1 MISTIQKLIAPTHRR
16 VMLMVSRCVVDIV
29 SDAFKMQR
37 LQITV
42 LDGETRDNVERF
54 QEYGFTS
61 VPFQG
66 AEGVMVSVGGNHDHG
81 IVIAVD
87 DRRYRLKGLANGEA
101 ALYDDQGQKVHLTRS
116 GIVVDGAGKPILIT
130 NTPEATL
137 DTPLTHLTGALQV
150 DGSVTSDSEITGL
163 ATSAAPI
170 SMSGIRSWADG
181 HDHNDP
187 QGGVTSTS
195 NQTL

>member
-1 MISTIQKLIAPTHRR
+1 MIPTIQKLIAPIHRR
-16 VMLMVSRCVVDIV
+16 VMLMVSRCVVDLV
-29 SDAFKMQR
+29 NDSLEMQG
-37 LQITV
+37 LQIAV
-42 LDGETRDNVERF
+42 LSGEVRDNVERF
-54 QEYGFTS
+54 QEYGLTS

-87 DRRYRLKGLANGEA
+87 DRRYRLKGLADGEV
-101 ALYDDQGQKVHLTRS
+101 ALYDDQGQKVHLTRG
-116 GIVVDGAGKPILIT
+116 GIVIDGAGKPLIIT
-130 NTPEATL
+130 NTPEATI
-137 DTPLTHLTGALQV
+137 DTPLAHLTGALQV
-150 DGSVTSDSEITGL
+150 DGAVTSNAEITGL

-181 HDHNDP
+181 HDHNDA
-187 QGGVTSTS
+187 QGGVTSAS

>member
-1 MISTIQKLIAPTHRR
+1 LISTIQKLIAPTHRR

>member
-1 MISTIQKLIAPTHRR
+1 
-16 VMLMVSRCVVDIV
+16 MLMVSRCVVDIV